1 MSKKQMIPTI
11 LNPSFT
17 RLAEIDDFISFIW
30 TTRYYTSGDF
40 ELCADIS
47 RADVLKVGYYV
58 QRKDDDHLG
67 IIEAVKFQ
75 MTDEYQEM
83 IIASG
88 RFLPSLLY
96 RRVISTQIQLNGLV
110 SECIKTL
117 ISENAI
123 SPASAART
131 IPGLTFTNNSANT
144 ATMESQYTGE
154 NLLETVASLCET
166 YGIGMDCTLNNNNG
180 FDFVLYD
187 GIDRSYNQSVNPYV
201 IFSDKYD
208 NLLTSEYNE
217 NYSEYVTDVLVGGE
231 GEGVNRTMVW
241 SAKNTQSGLNRYE
254 MFLDAQSAV
263 TNDKIIT
270 QATYEKQLEG
280 LGLEQV
286 TEYTA
291 AFSGEVDFTGVELGV
306 DINVGDICTIQNER
320 WGMFINSRLVE
331 AIESIDESG
340 AYSAVPTFGT

>member
-1 MSKKQMIPTI
+1 MSKKQMIPII
-11 LNPSFT
+11 LDGSFI

-40 ELCADIS
+40 ELCADIT

-58 QRKDDDHLG
+58 QRKDDEHLG
-67 IIEAVKFQ
+67 IIEAIKYQ
-75 MTDEYQEM
+75 KTEEEQEM

-88 RFLPSLLY
+88 RLLPALLA
-96 RRVISTQIQLNGLV
+96 RRVISSQTQLNGLV
-110 SECIKTL
+110 SECIGAL

-123 SPASAART
+123 NPVNAART
-131 IPGLTFTNNSANT
+131 IPGLTFTNT
-144 ATMESQYTGE
+144 ATNTDTMEAQYTGE
-154 NLLETVASLCET
+154 NLLETISSICET
-166 YGIGMDCTLNNNNG
+166 YGIGMDCTLNDNNG

-187 GIDRSYNQSVNPYV
+187 GVDRSYNQSENPYV
-201 IFSDKYD
+201 VFSDKYD
-208 NLLTSEYNE
+208 NLLTSEYDE
-217 NYSEYVTDVLVGGE
+217 NYSEFVTDVLVGGE
-231 GEGVNRTMVW
+231 GEGVNRTMIW
-241 SAKNTQSGLNRYE
+241 SAKDTQSGLNRYE

-263 TNDKIIT
+263 TNDHIIT

-306 DINVGDICTIQNER
+306 DINVGDICTIENDR
-320 WGMFINSRLVE
+320 WQMFINSRLVE